1 VDTRRDVWSRPF
13 DLDRGTPLGELQRLT
28 ETPAIRQY
36 ASLSANGRYLSF
48 TSDQS
53 GVNNIWRRDLESGK
67 ESRVV
72 LSSLRQN
79 YSVIS
84 PSGEKVAY
92 SLSEEND
99 QRSIHVSAPG
109 GVPEKLCDGCLRA
122 TAWTPDE
129 KAVLIFGGNP
139 YQVSLLDLASHQQ
152 TVLLKHPSHNLLY
165 ARFSPD
171 GRWISFTE
179 RLSPNRG
186 RIAIATFD
194 PSKPVPESS
203 WITVAEV
210 GIDEWGDWSPDG
222 KTLYFRSARDGQSCM
237 WGQRLDPASH
247 RPVGEPIALQHV
259 HGHLSYERRGWAAAA
274 GRLAL
279 VLVESRGN
287 IWVMS
292 RGGGQ

>member
-1 VDTRRDVWSRPF
+1 
-13 DLDRGTPLGELQRLT
+13 
-28 ETPAIRQY
+28 
-36 ASLSANGRYLSF
+36 
-48 TSDQS
+48 
-53 GVNNIWRRDLESGK
+53 
-67 ESRVV
+67 
-72 LSSLRQN
+72 RQN

-84 PSGEKVAY
+84 PSGEKVAF

-139 YQVSLLDLASHQQ
+139 YQVNLLDLASHQQ

-186 RIAIATFD
+186 RIAIAPFD

-222 KTLYFRSARDGQSCM
+222 KT
-237 WGQRLDPASH
+237 
-247 RPVGEPIALQHV
+247 
-259 HGHLSYERRGWAAAA
+259 
-274 GRLAL
+274 
-279 VLVESRGN
+279 
-287 IWVMS
+287 
-292 RGGGQ
+292 